1 MIRNILI
8 LVLIIT
14 IIFNFKNICSNITK
28 EHFYSPTS
36 NYCHNFNENNPKNN
50 GKGYQCTIGCKS
62 KVDKYGRYPF
72 KSMKEAN
79 NACKAEGF
87 NRLCTK
93 KEVIDAQVDICCSG
107 WTHSLLDNSADK
119 YHVGYSLAGAKPLG
133 KVRPGCGTNGAF
145 WYAWAGHNY
154 ASKNG
159 SAAHCCG
166 INKKTR
172 ELLNNVKQ
180 DRTKLSTKLA
190 NREMKMHSLLTDVN
204 TTYSATKNIND
215 FNVAKRQELEQ
226 LIQTQNNQCEQ
237 DIENIRTALEAGV
250 DQYRKLKLGIQC
262 GNGKNCRTDENIT
275 SYAAMIGDERTIFN
289 NNIKNMSDL
298 NESKDK
304 SKDKSKDS
312 LTKYK
317 NYKNKQLEKV
327 NLKNSAIYA
336 KRLREVDN
344 LTGEDTAKIKK
355 HCNYIDMNIASIRS
369 STNSQNDL
377 NANATVW
384 STQSLDKVNSGG
396 MPDSPNQASITPCTN
411 RFELPNECTKDKY
424 KN

>member
-28 EHFYSPTS
+28 EHFYSS
-36 NYCHNFNENNPKNN
+36 EANHCYNFDKNN
-50 GKGYQCTIGCKS
+50 SRNGGNGYQCTIGCRS

-79 NACKAEGF
+79 DACKAEGF
-87 NRLCTK
+87 KRLCTK
-93 KEVIDAQVDICCSG
+93 KEVIDAKVDICCSG
-107 WTHSLLDNSADK
+107 WTHSLLDNSANK
-119 YHVGYSLAGAKPLG
+119 YHVGYSLAGAEPLG
-133 KVRPGCGTNGAF
+133 KVTPGCGTNGAA
-145 WYAWAGHNY
+145 WYAWAGHDK
-154 ASKNG
+154 ASRMG

-166 INKKTR
+166 VNKKVHN
-172 ELLNNVKQ
+172 LLKNVKQ

-298 NESKDK
+298 NESKD
-304 SKDKSKDS
+304 S
-312 LTKYK
+312 LSRYKKYK
-317 NYKNKQLEKV
+317 KKQLEKE
-327 NLKNSAIYA
+327 NLKNAAIYA
-336 KRLREVDN
+336 KRQREVDK

-355 HCNYIDMNIASIRS
+355 HCNYISMNIASIQS
-369 STNSQNDL
+369 STNSQNNL

-411 RFELPNECTKDKY
+411 SYELPTECTEDRY
-424 KN
+424 RN

>member
-28 EHFYSPTS
+28 EHFYSS
-36 NYCHNFNENNPKNN
+36 EVNHCYNFNKNN
-50 GKGYQCTIGCKS
+50 TKNGGKGYQCTIGCKS

-79 NACKAEGF
+79 DACKAEGF

-93 KEVIDAQVDICCSG
+93 KEVIDANVDICCSG

-119 YHVGYSLAGAKPLG
+119 YHVGYSLAGATPVNQFIL
-133 KVRPGCGTNGAF
+133 GCGRAGETWIG
-145 WYAWAGHNY
+145 WAGHDK
-154 ASKNG
+154 ASRMG

-166 INKKTR
+166 VNKKVHN
-172 ELLNNVKQ
+172 LVKNVKQ

-298 NESKDK
+298 NESKD
-304 SKDKSKDS
+304 S
-312 LTKYK
+312 LSRYKKYK
-317 NYKNKQLEKV
+317 KKQLEKK
-327 NLKNSAIYA
+327 NLKNAAIYA
-336 KRLREVDN
+336 KRQREVDK

-355 HCNYIDMNIASIRS
+355 HCNYISMNIASIQS
-369 STNSQNDL
+369 STNSQNNL

-411 RFELPNECTKDKY
+411 SYELPTECTEDRY
-424 KN
+424 RN

>member
-28 EHFYSPTS
+28 EHFYSS
-36 NYCHNFNENNPKNN
+36 EANHCYNFDKNN
-50 GKGYQCTIGCKS
+50 SRNGGNGYQCTIGCRS

-79 NACKAEGF
+79 DACKAEGF
-87 NRLCTK
+87 KRLCTK
-93 KEVIDAQVDICCSG
+93 KEVIDAKVDICCSG
-107 WTHSLLDNSADK
+107 WTHSLLDNSANK
-119 YHVGYSLAGAKPLG
+119 YHVGYSLAGAEPLG
-133 KVRPGCGTNGAF
+133 KVTPGCGTNGAA
-145 WYAWAGHNY
+145 WYAWAGHDK
-154 ASKNG
+154 ASRMG

-166 INKKTR
+166 VNKKVHN
-172 ELLNNVKQ
+172 LLKNVKQ

-298 NESKDK
+298 NESKD
-304 SKDKSKDS
+304 S
-312 LTKYK
+312 LSRYKKYK
-317 NYKNKQLEKV
+317 KKQLEKE
-327 NLKNSAIYA
+327 NLKNAAIYA
-336 KRLREVDN
+336 KRQREVN
-344 LTGEDTAKIKK
+344 KLTGEDTAKIKK
-355 HCNYIDMNIASIRS
+355 HCNYISMNIASIQS
-369 STNSQNDL
+369 STNSQNNL

-411 RFELPNECTKDKY
+411 SYELPTECTEDRY
-424 KN
+424 RN